1 METPSA
7 EIHQVGK
14 QMIHLGCELI
24 EGSDE
29 YLALI
34 EGGGICLA
42 NSLSTAEKAQQWA
55 RRMFDRLYPLH
66 RCGLGCIRMPGAEFL
81 ADAEALERLVGEEET
96 HPRS

>member
-1 METPSA
+1 METPTA

-14 QMIHLGCELI
+14 QMIHLGCEQI
-24 EGSDE
+24 DGSEE

-42 NSLSTAEKAQQWA
+42 NSLSTPEKARCWA

-81 ADAEALERLVGEEET
+81 ADAETLERLT
-96 HPRS
+96 ADPQRK